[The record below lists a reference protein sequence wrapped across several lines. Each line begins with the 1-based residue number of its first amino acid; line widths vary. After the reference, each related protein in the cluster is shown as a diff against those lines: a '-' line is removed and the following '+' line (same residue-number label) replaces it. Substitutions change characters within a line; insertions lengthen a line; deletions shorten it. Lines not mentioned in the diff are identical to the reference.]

1 MFGTHSF
8 GESGFSFFLLV
19 APSYN
24 GEQFNFTIYIQ
35 QSLPKT
41 ANVGISLNTPA
52 YIQQQETQTLHLIKD
67 VKA

>member
-8 GESGFSFFLLV
+8 GETGFSFFSLV
-19 APSYN
+19 TPSYN

-35 QSLPKT
+35 QILPKT
-41 ANVGISLNTPA
+41 AVVGTSQSSTA
-52 YIQQQETQTLHLIKD
+52 QIQQEEAKTLYLIKD